1 MADEEIREEADTPG
15 SGQDG
20 TAARRRWPVVTAAAV
35 AVAVVAGGL
44 YGAQAFTGDDADD
57 PAGNEDE
64 ALVLDAPPAAAA
76 ETAAAGDGA
85 APAWPGAATLR
96 LAESPADAPD
106 EAAVYRFEGVAEER
120 VAELGAALGLDG
132 APQRG
137 AEDSWTMAGAG
148 ADAPALNVVG
158 EPGFWYYGAEAELS
172 ISVGGDPDGTV
183 SSEAPADDGADGG
196 ADSRADDGAD
206 SRADDGANEGADGGE
221 APSEAE
227 ALAAADE
234 VLDALGLG
242 DAAVDARETSGAD
255 RIVSAAPVIDGLPV
269 HGLDTELYIG
279 PDGELTMAFG
289 TLHAFA
295 TAEERSV
302 TGAEDAV
309 EEYNRTAGDVE
320 LPAIQCGAGGPAE
333 QPEPM
338 PMPEEAEAGGDAQRQ
353 EADGTCPSPA
363 EKPEPVSVTAEFGLA
378 MTYAEEEPVLV
389 PSWLFRGERE
399 SGEAF
404 AATQPAV
411 PHEYRTQ
418 SDGGAGQPEEA
429 PAQPAEPEEQPGA
442 GAGGDGAE
450 PGQTQPGAPGEAP
463 DGTETGWSV
472 EPYEESAE
480 SLTVTFW
487 ASPCD
492 EYEAT
497 ARESGDEVTVHVDVV
512 NPDPERVCVQLAEER
527 TAEVELEEPVGERTL
542 TDEQG
547 RELPVG

>member
-44 YGAQAFTGDDADD
+44 YGAQALTGDDADD
-57 PAGNEDE
+57 PAGDADE
-64 ALVLDAPPAAAA
+64 ALVLDAPPAFPMAAA
-76 ETAAAGDGA
+76 PEAASEAAAGDGA

-148 ADAPALNVVG
+148 AGADAPALNVVG
-158 EPGFWYYGAEAELS
+158 EPGFWYYGPEAELS
-172 ISVGGDPDGTV
+172 ISVGGPDGTV
-183 SSEAPADDGADGG
+183 SSEASADDGADR
-196 ADSRADDGAD
+196 RADD
-206 SRADDGANEGADGGE
+206 GADGGE

-295 TAEERSV
+295 AAEERSV

-320 LPAIQCGAGGPAE
+320 LPAIQCGAGDPAG
-333 QPEPM
+333 QPEPLPL
-338 PMPEEAEAGGDAQRQ
+338 PMPEEAEAEAGGDAQRQ

-363 EKPEPVSVTAEFGLA
+363 GKPEPVSVTAEFGLA

-404 AATQPAV
+404 AASQPAV

-418 SDGGAGQPEEA
+418 SDGGAGQSEEA

-450 PGQTQPGAPGEAP
+450 PGQSQPGAPGEAP

-497 ARESGDEVTVHVDVV
+497 ARESGDEVAVHVDVV
-512 NPDPERVCVQLAEER
+512 NPDPERMCIQLAEER
-527 TAEVELEEPVGERTL
+527 TAEVELDEPVGERTL